1 MRRVHGVNALKDRL
15 VIRYSDDTDPPWV
28 WGREVDVSWKE
39 SSHVRRVVRLTAN
52 LLELLVGDP
61 QAIPANEE
69 ILQEWIARLLREHS
83 QEGPGAS

>member
-1 MRRVHGVNALKDRL
+1 MKRVHGLRALKDRL
-15 VIRYSDDTDPPWV
+15 VISYSDDADPPWV

-39 SSHVRRVVRLTAN
+39 NPGIGRVVRLTSN

-69 ILQEWIARLLREHS
+69 VLQEWIARLFREHS
-83 QEGPGAS
+83 QEGPGA

>member
-1 MRRVHGVNALKDRL
+1 MRHVHGVRAMKDRL
-15 VIRYSDDTDPPWV
+15 VISYSDDTDPSWV

-39 SSHVRRVVRLTAN
+39 NPGIGRVVRLTAN

-69 ILQEWIARLLREHS
+69 ILQEWIARLLSEPS
-83 QEGPGAS
+83 GGG